1 MSDALSIDPKS
12 SALLVMDLQN
22 MMVGMLADANPL
34 LAANAKLIDAA
45 RSKSLRVIYVV
56 LGFRA
61 GHPEIGAT
69 NTMFGQVKTGGL
81 FVEGSN
87 EAQIHSAVAPKAS
100 DLVVTKH
107 RVGAFSG
114 TDLELILRA
123 NQIDT
128 LVLTGIATSGI
139 VLSTLRHAA
148 DHDYRVVVARDCCA
162 DRDDEV
168 HRVLMDKVFA
178 RQATVTSSEAIIAA
192 IG

>member
-22 MMVGMLADANPL
+22 MMVGFVPDANPL

-45 RSKSLRVIYVV
+45 RAHSLRVIYVV

-69 NTMFGQVKTGGL
+69 NPVFGQVKTGGL

-87 EAQIHSAVAPKAS
+87 EAQIHSTVTPKGG

-107 RVGAFSG
+107 RVGAFAG

-123 NQIDT
+123 NKIDT

-139 VLSTLRHAA
+139 VLSTVRHAA

-178 RQATVTSSEAIIAA
+178 RQATVTNSEAIIAA